1 VSPSLARLE
10 AQLRAFW
17 PHYIAHHAHPANRA
31 LHYAADCVVV
41 GGFLACVV
49 LREAWPAIAGSGAG
63 LALVVAGHLLVEK
76 NAPLVFRHP
85 LLATLCNV
93 RMAWLAVQRPL
104 RLTPRGR
111 AAPLFERWIVARS
124 ESGSSGRRGSFRQR

>member
-1 VSPSLARLE
+1 VSGALARLAAE
-10 AQLRAFW
+10 LRAFW
-17 PHYIAHHAHPANRA
+17 PHYVAHHAHPGNRT

-49 LREAWPAIAGSGAG
+49 LRDARPAIAGAGAG
-63 LALVVAGHLLVEK
+63 LALVVAGHLFVEK

-93 RMAWLAVQRPL
+93 RMAWHAV
-104 RLTPRGR
+104 R
-111 AAPLFERWIVARS
+111 AALCD
-124 ESGSSGRRGSFRQR
+124 